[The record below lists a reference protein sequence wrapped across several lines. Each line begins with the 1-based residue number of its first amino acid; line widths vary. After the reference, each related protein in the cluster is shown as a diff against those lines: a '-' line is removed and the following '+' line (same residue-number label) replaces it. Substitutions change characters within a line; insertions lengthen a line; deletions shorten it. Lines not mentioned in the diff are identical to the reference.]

1 MATEVVLDCTAPQE
15 LTSAHAQET
24 TERALEHGGE
34 AVAPPTPQRTRR
46 TASEVWHSTTE
57 TSLSAHLWFHPPPYS
72 VMTAPTLKKKKKTK
86 EVEEEWEKTVI
97 NVICCPR
104 VQSRIWPGTR
114 LPLVPKSKPDDTN

>member
-72 VMTAPTLKKKKKTK
+72 VMTAPTLKKKKKNKGRGGGMGEDSDQCDMLPTGA
-86 EVEEEWEKTVI
+86 VEDLAWH
-97 NVICCPR
+97 
-104 VQSRIWPGTR
+104 
-114 LPLVPKSKPDDTN
+114 